1 MYVCVYGGVCVY
13 VYVCMCVYKILFF
26 LIFSNSIDKSI
37 GSKYYKRECLLSSKT
52 KMKDFI
58 RLWLA
63 KGLIIQGKPFYIH
76 HTSDL
81 SKSKEETRKFEF
93 RNIFARFYYSDCVVY
108 SSPIHRGIHHDKSF
122 CSDKLM
128 TYILC

>member
-1 MYVCVYGGVCVY
+1 MILNWNTHICMYVCICICVWGSVCVCLCMYVCVYKV
-13 VYVCMCVYKILFF
+13 LFF
-26 LIFSNSIDKSI
+26 LIFLNSIDKSI
-37 GSKYYKRECLLSSKT
+37 GSKYYKRECLLTSKT

-63 KGLIIQGKPFYIH
+63 KWSIIRGKPFYIH

-93 RNIFARFYYSDCVVY
+93 RNIFCKILLLRLRCILITNTPRD
-108 SSPIHRGIHHDKSF
+108 SS
-122 CSDKLM
+122 
-128 TYILC
+128 